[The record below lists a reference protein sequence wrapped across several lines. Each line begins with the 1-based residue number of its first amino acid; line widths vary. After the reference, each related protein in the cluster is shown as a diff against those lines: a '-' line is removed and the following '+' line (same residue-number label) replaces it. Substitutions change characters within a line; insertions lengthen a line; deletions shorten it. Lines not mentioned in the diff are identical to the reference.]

1 MRTEAKNP
9 FVGVNYI
16 NDNTKMAI
24 PPAYVLQRF
33 YDFDN
38 MLVLFPSRHQP
49 YAYVIARRR
58 VLARR
63 TDKALMDTID
73 QPDTKMVYAEGC
85 VPVTM
90 LYNISGNWGEVDT
103 VIEGLR
109 RRDTWAVGGGE
120 KAAAMLDAAD
130 KRREDAVKKA
140 IRDDMY
146 NRSGDAWRSYQARTG
161 QRTAYRQGGARTERR
176 TFNKLPSG
184 STVGSGALAVP
195 DSGI

>member
-1 MRTEAKNP
+1 MGAKAKNP

-16 NDNTKMAI
+16 NDNAKMAI

-38 MLVLFPSRHQP
+38 QLVLFPSRNVP

-58 VLARR
+58 RTAGL
-63 TDKALMDTID
+63 TDKALEQTVD
-73 QPDTKMVYAEGC
+73 QPDTKMVMAAGC

-90 LYNISGNWGEVDT
+90 LYNLRGMWSEVDN
-103 VIEGLR
+103 VIEAMR

-120 KAAAMLDAAD
+120 KAADLLDKAD
-130 KRREDAVKKA
+130 ADREAKNKKA
-140 IRDDMY
+140 IRDDFW

-161 QRTAYRQGGARTERR
+161 QRTAYRGGGPRTERR
-176 TFNKLPSG
+176 TVTSSKPSE
-184 STVGSGALAVP
+184 STAGSGPSAMAT
-195 DSGI
+195 S